1 MPMEITF
8 NIAHRIAF
16 VILCLCLTSTSL
28 AEDKNPD
35 PWEGLNRATH
45 GFNNVADKVVL
56 KPVAKFYQWL
66 TPSFVQRGVGNFF
79 ANLEDIET
87 GVNNILQ
94 GKLRHGSSDFARL
107 VVNTTVGIGGLFDP
121 ATKLGLQKHE
131 EDFAQTLAV
140 WGLPQGPYLVL
151 PFLGPNT
158 LTDALT
164 NPLNPRLDPI
174 LYLYPVNHRNVLF
187 GVRAIHTR
195 AGLFAA
201 EGAIFGDRY
210 LFIRDA
216 FLQRRAYL
224 IADGEVDDAFDD
236 F

>member
-1 MPMEITF
+1 MRMKNMSKAASQLF
-8 NIAHRIAF
+8 L
-16 VILCLCLTSTSL
+16 VILLSAISSMSC
-28 AEDKNPD
+28 ADDKNPD
-35 PWEGLNRATH
+35 PWEGLNRVTY
-45 GFNNVADKVVL
+45 GFNEVADKTVL
-56 KPVAKFYQWL
+56 KPVAKFYQWV
-66 TPSFVQRGVGNFF
+66 TPSFIQRRVGNFF
-79 ANLEDIET
+79 SNLQDVEA

-94 GKLRHGSSDFARL
+94 GKLRHGTSDFGRL
-107 VVNTTVGIGGLFDP
+107 IVNTTVGVGGLFDP
-121 ATKLGLQKHE
+121 ATKLGLEKHR

-164 NPLNPRLDPI
+164 NPLNPRLDPV

-187 GVRAIHTR
+187 GVRAIQTR
-195 AGLFAA
+195 ASLFAA

-224 IADGEVDDAFDD
+224 IADGEVEDAFDD